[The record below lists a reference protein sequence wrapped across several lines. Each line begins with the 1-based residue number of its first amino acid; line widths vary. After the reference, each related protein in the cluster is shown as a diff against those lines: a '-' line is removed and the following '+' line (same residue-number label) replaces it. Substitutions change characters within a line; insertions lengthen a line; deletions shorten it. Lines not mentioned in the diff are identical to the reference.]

1 MIYTCERCHIVF
13 EHEKK
18 PGGYR
23 FCGQKCANQ
32 HALKLGREELVPW
45 AELGARMGYMAKRLE
60 VSPCTL
66 RRALIAH
73 GLYRLWASRRY
84 LKCASP
90 TVGNQSKTMDA
101 ETSTASAMVISPSS
115 ELVALM
121 ATGTSCGS

>member
-13 EHEKK
+13 EHDKK

-23 FCGQKCANQ
+23 FCTQKCANQ
-32 HALKLGREELVPW
+32 HALKLSREELVPW

-73 GLYRLWASRRY
+73 GLYRLWATRRY
-84 LKCASP
+84 RKCASP
-90 TVGNQSKTMDA
+90 MAGPSSAN
-101 ETSTASAMVISPSS
+101 TASATVISPSVES
-115 ELVALM
+115 VALTVGVM
-121 ATGTSCGS
+121 NCGS

>member
-1 MIYTCERCHIVF
+1 MIYTCQRCHIAF

-23 FCGQKCANQ
+23 FCTQKCANQ

-84 LKCASP
+84 LKCVSP
-90 TVGNQSKTMDA
+90 TVGNQSKTRDA
-101 ETSTASAMVISPSS
+101 AISTASAAVISPSP
-115 ELVALM
+115 ELAVLLAGV
-121 ATGTSCGS
+121 TNYGS